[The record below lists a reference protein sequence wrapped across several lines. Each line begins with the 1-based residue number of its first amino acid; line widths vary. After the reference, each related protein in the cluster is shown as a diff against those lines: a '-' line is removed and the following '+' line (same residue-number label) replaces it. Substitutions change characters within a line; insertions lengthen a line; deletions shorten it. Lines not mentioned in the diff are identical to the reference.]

1 MATRSVTRHSVF
13 GDAGELP
20 HNVLPTN
27 RQVAQHFLHMK
38 KRKNDSNKDKYRAVS
53 DAVISLWNKATIPTM
68 HYRSVI
74 KRVETMISTGSELS
88 RSKSSS
94 ARQST
99 FLATLDSLFDIAAC
113 KCSMSYDNSTKQVS
127 ISCNCP
133 RNLKVPPDELL
144 FLYDQRNSRKMF
156 MANLDFQATNR
167 LQKRLQRKIEEETR
181 CKMPRKFSSA
191 ESNLNLSE
199 EESSNSCASDQ
210 SVAEDSDDEVLHD
223 SDDKSSS
230 IDDVASDDISSRSD
244 DDVAEGQMRI
254 PLPNLAK
261 EADRYGISDRAAAS
275 LATAVLIDVGFI
287 TKQNQSFVIDKNKVH
302 RERLNLRKGLQRDMR
317 QSPKG
322 ITSIYFDGRRD
333 TTLVKVNRSGKWY
346 GDTTVEN
353 HYVLVE
359 EPGSSYLTHVTPSSG
374 RSTDI
379 ANSIVTVIREQDA
392 SDSILAIGCDSTNAN
407 VGSRGGVIRH
417 LEVALGRPLNWFICL
432 LHTNELP
439 LRHLFT
445 TLDGPTSGATSFS
458 GPIGRELHHCEL
470 KHIANFTKITSQHS
484 MPVLDEDVVADL
496 SCDQKYLYDIVT
508 AIRTGVVSENLS
520 ARKPGPLNHSRW
532 LTFANRVCRLYVA
545 TDNPSANLC
554 IITHFI
560 VTNYAANWFNIKH
573 NPSCTYGARHVY
585 HATQLLKELS
595 SETAAIVKPYISR
608 SAYFA
613 HSENILIA
621 MLADSDKSI
630 RSRAV
635 DIILQQRL
643 QASTAAIRLFKVP
656 PINYDATNYVDL
668 INWEDIQEP
677 PLTMKLTDD
686 DIAKFSNEPLTLN
699 YKNHTQGVERCIKL
713 VTDASKAVY
722 GF

>member
-53 DAVISLWNKATIPTM
+53 DAVISLWNKASIPTM

-94 ARQST
+94 ERQST

-144 FLYDQRNSRKMF
+144 FLYDQRTSRKMF
-156 MANLDFQATNR
+156 MTNIDFQATTR

-181 CKMPRKFSSA
+181 CKMPRKFSRA

-244 DDVAEGQMRI
+244 DDVAEGQMQI

-302 RERLNLRKGLQRDMR
+302 RERLNLRKGL
-317 QSPKG
+317 
-322 ITSIYFDGRRD
+322 
-333 TTLVKVNRSGKWY
+333 
-346 GDTTVEN
+346 
-353 HYVLVE
+353 
-359 EPGSSYLTHVTPSSG
+359 
-374 RSTDI
+374 
-379 ANSIVTVIREQDA
+379 
-392 SDSILAIGCDSTNAN
+392 
-407 VGSRGGVIRH
+407 
-417 LEVALGRPLNWFICL
+417 
-432 LHTNELP
+432 
-439 LRHLFT
+439 
-445 TLDGPTSGATSFS
+445 
-458 GPIGRELHHCEL
+458 
-470 KHIANFTKITSQHS
+470 
-484 MPVLDEDVVADL
+484 
-496 SCDQKYLYDIVT
+496 
-508 AIRTGVVSENLS
+508 
-520 ARKPGPLNHSRW
+520 
-532 LTFANRVCRLYVA
+532 
-545 TDNPSANLC
+545 
-554 IITHFI
+554 
-560 VTNYAANWFNIKH
+560 
-573 NPSCTYGARHVY
+573 
-585 HATQLLKELS
+585 
-595 SETAAIVKPYISR
+595 
-608 SAYFA
+608 
-613 HSENILIA
+613 
-621 MLADSDKSI
+621 
-630 RSRAV
+630 
-635 DIILQQRL
+635 
-643 QASTAAIRLFKVP
+643 
-656 PINYDATNYVDL
+656 
-668 INWEDIQEP
+668 
-677 PLTMKLTDD
+677 
-686 DIAKFSNEPLTLN
+686 
-699 YKNHTQGVERCIKL
+699 
-713 VTDASKAVY
+713 
-722 GF
+722 